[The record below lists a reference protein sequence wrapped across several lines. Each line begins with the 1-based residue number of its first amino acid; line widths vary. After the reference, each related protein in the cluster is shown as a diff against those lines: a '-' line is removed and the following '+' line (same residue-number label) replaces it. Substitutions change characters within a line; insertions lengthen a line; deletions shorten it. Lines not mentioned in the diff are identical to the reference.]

1 MQYKM
6 TYKSPVGDLTIT
18 TDGQNVTGLWFE
30 NQQNYELLLND
41 TVKEQYQPIFDK
53 VTLWL
58 DEYFSGNNPA
68 INFPLKPTGTDFRMT
83 VWSKL
88 QAIPYGET
96 VTYGDIAQQI
106 ATERGQSKMSAQAV
120 GGAVGSNPIS
130 IIIPCHRVVGANGSL
145 TGFGGGIDR
154 KIKLLNNEEVD
165 IASFYVPS
173 YSTKP

>member
-30 NQQNYELLLND
+30 NQQNYESLLND

-53 VTLWL
+53 VTHWL
-58 DEYFSGNNPA
+58 DEYFSGNRPA

-88 QAIPYGET
+88 QAIPYGKT
-96 VTYGDIAQQI
+96 VTYGEVAQQI
-106 ATERGQSKMSAQAV
+106 ANERGQTKMSAQAV

-145 TGFGGGIDR
+145 TGFGGGIER
-154 KIKLLNNEEVD
+154 KVKLLNIEEVNMS
-165 IASFYVPS
+165 AFHVPS
-173 YSTKP
+173 HSTKP

>member
-30 NQQNYELLLND
+30 NQQNYESLLND
-41 TVKEQYQPIFDK
+41 IVKEQHQPIFDK
-53 VTLWL
+53 VTHWL
-58 DEYFSGNNPA
+58 DEYFSGNKPA

-83 VWSKL
+83 VWKKL

-106 ATERGQSKMSAQAV
+106 AEDRGRSKMSAQAV

-154 KIKLLNNEEVD
+154 KIKLLKNEEVD
-165 IASFYVPS
+165 MSSFYVLS

>member
-30 NQQNYELLLND
+30 NQQNYESLLND
-41 TVKEQYQPIFDK
+41 IVKEQHQPIFDK
-53 VTLWL
+53 VTHWL
-58 DEYFSGNNPA
+58 DEYFSGNKPA
-68 INFPLKPTGTDFRMT
+68 INFPLTPTGTDFRMT
-83 VWSKL
+83 VWKKL

-106 ATERGQSKMSAQAV
+106 AEDRGRSKMSAQAV

-165 IASFYVPS
+165 MSSFYVPS

>member
-30 NQQNYELLLND
+30 NQQNYESLLND
-41 TVKEQYQPIFDK
+41 IVKEQHQPIFDK
-53 VTLWL
+53 VTHWL
-58 DEYFSGNNPA
+58 DEYFSRNKPA

-83 VWSKL
+83 VWKKL

-106 ATERGQSKMSAQAV
+106 AEDRGRSKMSAQAV

-154 KIKLLNNEEVD
+154 KIKLLKNEEVD
-165 IASFYVPS
+165 MSSFYVPS

>member
-1 MQYKM
+1 MQFKRS
-6 TYKSPVGDLTIT
+6 YKSPVGNLTIT
-18 TDGQNVTGLWFE
+18 TDGENITGLWFE
-30 NQQNYELLLND
+30 NQQNYETLLND

-53 VTLWL
+53 VTHWL
-58 DEYFSGNNPA
+58 DEYFSGNKPTV
-68 INFPLKPTGTDFRMT
+68 NFSLKPTGTDFRMN

-88 QAIPYGET
+88 REIPYGET

-106 ATERGQSKMSAQAV
+106 ATERGQSNMSAQAV

-145 TGFGGGIDR
+145 TGFGSGIDR
-154 KIKLLNNEEVD
+154 KIKLLNNEKVD
-165 IASFYVPS
+165 MSSFYVPS